1 MAGANLESGFIYKTI
16 PVPRQAGLIHL
27 IFNFRNGQR
36 KVKVSALSQ
45 TSSNP
50 GHRSVLKSS
59 GTTAR
64 VFRNLLWLFVPLLL
78 LGIFTADL
86 WTPAG
91 LAMPV
96 CYVVGLVL
104 VVALPGP
111 HEKIVA
117 ASTTTVLMVINYF
130 LSPALP
136 GAPDWVYLFN
146 HGLSLLMIWTVT
158 VLSLRHRYAQE
169 VTRDNERVA
178 NERLA
183 HLKTIYASAP
193 VGLCFVDRDLRYV
206 SINNALAQMNGRSP
220 DDFIGKTVR
229 EAIPQLADSVEPHY
243 RRVIDSGQPVIDEEV
258 QTSHPEHSRDRRVY
272 TSSYYPVHTE
282 TGQLLGVNV
291 AVRDIT
297 RRKQAEADTLF
308 LLDLGEGIRFAADAD
323 ELLWAVAVALGEYL
337 KVSRC
342 GFIEI
347 DLEQERFTVQRD
359 YHPHVTSLVGS
370 YPFCSL
376 SRSLITAAQ
385 AGQIIAVTD
394 VHNDDRTADFFK
406 AYSEPRVGALV
417 VAPLMRDGKL
427 ISALIV
433 AVGDPHEWTEREIS
447 LVNIIAERTWL
458 AAERLRLDKV
468 LRESDAALRHADQRK
483 DEFLATLAHELR
495 NPLSLVRNVITL
507 QKSPARPTADPTW
520 GQDIIE
526 RQVNYLTRLTDDL
539 FDVSRITRDKLELQ
553 KERINLSEVV
563 RVAVESSRPIIEQR
577 KHELTITMSQQS
589 IGVEGDRVRLTQ
601 IIMNLLNNAAK
612 YTSSPGHIWLNVE
625 QAGDM
630 VIVRVKDT
638 GVGIAAENLPHLFD
652 LFYQVDRSFTRPEG
666 GLGLGLTL
674 VHRLVEMHGGKI
686 EVRSD
691 GLNRGSEFIVHLPAL
706 PAAQQSEQ
714 NSFIDDGYPILAKR
728 GRRILVADDF
738 PQSAAILA
746 RLLRQDGNEVQIAQD
761 GIEAVETAEQFRP
774 DVAVLDI
781 AMPKLDGYDAAR
793 VIREQPWG
801 KSIFLIALSG
811 WGQQLDRQRTK
822 EAGFDTHLTKP
833 AKYETLVEILN
844 QLALD
849 GASAVNPQHEL

>member
-1 MAGANLESGFIYKTI
+1 
-16 PVPRQAGLIHL
+16 
-27 IFNFRNGQR
+27 
-36 KVKVSALSQ
+36 VSDLSQ
-45 TSSNP
+45 TSSNFRY
-50 GHRSVLKSS
+50 RSVLKSDGATS
-59 GTTAR
+59 E

-78 LGIFTADL
+78 FAIFTADL

-111 HEKIVA
+111 REKIVA
-117 ASTTTVLMVINYF
+117 ASTTTVLMIINYF

-136 GAPDWVYLFN
+136 GAPNWVYLFN

-169 VTRDNERVA
+169 VMRANERVA

-206 SINNALAQMNGRSP
+206 SINNALAQMSGSSP
-220 DDFIGKTVR
+220 DYFIGKTVR
-229 EAIPQLADSVEPHY
+229 EALPQIADSVEPHY
-243 RRVIDSGQPVIDEEV
+243 QRVIDSGQPVIDEEV
-258 QTSHPEHSRDRRVY
+258 QTSNAEHSRDRRVY
-272 TSSYYPVHTE
+272 TCSYYPVHTE

-297 RRKQAEADTLF
+297 RRKQADADTLF

-337 KVSRC
+337 KASRC

-347 DLEQERFTVQRD
+347 DVEHERFTVQRD
-359 YHPHVTSLVGS
+359 YHPHVTSLVGA
-370 YPFCSL
+370 YPFRLL
-376 SRSLITAAQ
+376 SRSLITAAK
-385 AGQIIAVTD
+385 AGQIIAVAD
-394 VHNDDRTADFFK
+394 VNNDERTAEFFK
-406 AYSEPRVGALV
+406 VYQEPGVRGLV
-417 VAPLMRDGKL
+417 VTPLLRDGKL
-427 ISALIV
+427 ISALII
-433 AVGDPHEWTEREIS
+433 ADGDAHEWTEREIT

-458 AAERLRLDKV
+458 TVERLRLDNV
-468 LRESDAALRHADQRK
+468 LRESAVALRDADQRK

-507 QKSPARPTADPTW
+507 QKSPAKPTTDPSW

-539 FDVSRITRDKLELQ
+539 FDVSRITRDKLALQ
-553 KERINLSEVV
+553 REQVSLGEVI
-563 RVAVESSRPIIEQR
+563 RAAVESSRPGIEQR
-577 KHELTITMSQQS
+577 KHELTVTISQDS
-589 IGVEGDRVRLTQ
+589 IGVEADRVRLTQ
-601 IIMNLLNNAAK
+601 VFMNLLNNAAK
-612 YTSSPGHIWLNVE
+612 YTPSPGHIWLNVE

-630 VIVRVKDT
+630 VVVRVKDT
-638 GVGIAAENLPHLFD
+638 GVGIAAENLPRLFD

-706 PAAQQSEQ
+706 PVAPLSERI
-714 NSFIDDGYPILAKR
+714 NSIDDIYPILAKR

-746 RLLRQDGNEVQIAQD
+746 RLLRQDGNAVQIAQD

-793 VIREQPWG
+793 MIREQPWG

-844 QLALD
+844 QLPLD
-849 GASAVNPQHEL
+849 SAAELNHHHEL